1 MTDGMSGLSRAE
13 FLYEVGELHARGAPK
28 ARRNMTAD
36 PAYANKQGTANDDT
50 AVDMYASVDDEDE
63 YWAEIEKLQ
72 QRRQHYLDQMRTRQ
86 EAADD
91 RAPNG

>member
-13 FLYEVGELHARGAPK
+13 FLYEVGELHARWARK

-36 PAYANKQGTANDDT
+36 PTHANKPGSAYGAT
-50 AVDMYASVDDEDE
+50 AVDMSASVEDEDE
-63 YWAEIEKLQ
+63 YWAEVEKLQ
-72 QRRQHYLDQMRTRQ
+72 QRRQLYLDQLRTRQ

-91 RAPNG
+91 RAPRG